1 MTLIN
6 LDQAEYKKLDTKAYI
21 LEKRRLQIEFL
32 KLQEDVIKNDRKI
45 CIVFE
50 GRDTAGKSSAIKFF
64 SEYLRPNNFNYVQL
78 GIPSKWESSHWFQR
92 WEKVLPEK
100 GEISFLDRSWY
111 TRAVTEPIMGY
122 CNERQYRT
130 FMKRVNEWESKL
142 IKNGTELTKFYF
154 SLSRDQ
160 QERRMNARKNSQLKY
175 WKLSNFDE
183 KIVTKWD
190 AFTLYKQQ
198 MFNKTA
204 TQESPWISINSN
216 NKMIGRLTSLRYLLI
231 KTGYENKKILKPAK
245 YSKSLSNYSASI
257 EGVKFDNLTYEQ
269 FMIITKYSDDT

>member
-6 LDQAEYKKLDTKAYI
+6 LDQAEYKKLDTKAYA
-21 LEKRRLQIEFL
+21 LEKRRLQIELL

-175 WKLSNFDE
+175 WKLSKNDE

-245 YSKSLSNYSASI
+245 YSKGLSNYSASI

>member
-175 WKLSNFDE
+175 WKLSKNDE

>member
-6 LDQAEYKKLDTKAYI
+6 LDQAEYKKLDTKAYV
-21 LEKRRLQIEFL
+21 LEKRRLQIELL

-64 SEYLRPNNFNYVQL
+64 SEYLRPNYFNYVQL

-122 CNERQYRT
+122 CNERQYRS

-154 SLSRDQ
+154 SLSKDQ
-160 QERRMNARKNSQLKY
+160 QERRMNARKKSQLKY
-175 WKLSNFDE
+175 WKLSKNDE
-183 KIVTKWD
+183 KIITKWD

-204 TQESPWISINSN
+204 TEESPWVSINSN
-216 NKMIGRLTSLRYLLI
+216 NKMISRLTSLKYLLI
-231 KTGYENKKILKPAK
+231 KTEYENKKILKPAK
-245 YSKSLSNYSASI
+245 YSKGLSNYSASI

>member
-1 MTLIN
+1 MSLIT
-6 LDQAEYKKLDTKAYI
+6 LDQSEYKRLDAKAYAT
-21 LEKRRLQIEFL
+21 EKRRLQIELL
-32 KLQEDVIKNDRKI
+32 KLQEDVIKNDRRI

-92 WEKVLPEK
+92 WEKVLPKK

-111 TRAVTEPIMGY
+111 TRAITEPIMGY
-122 CNERQYRT
+122 CNERQYRS
-130 FMKRVNEWESKL
+130 FMKRVNDWEHNL
-142 IKNGTELTKFYF
+142 IKSGTELTKFYF
-154 SLSRDQ
+154 SLSKDQ

-175 WKLSNFDE
+175 WKLSKNDE

-190 AFTLYKQQ
+190 AFTLYKEQ

-204 TQESPWISINSN
+204 TDEAPWVSINSN

-231 KTGYENKKILKPAK
+231 KTDYENKKILKPTK

-257 EGVKFDNLTYEQ
+257 EGVNFENLSYEQ
-269 FMIITKYSDDT
+269 FMIITKYSDDA

>member
-6 LDQAEYKKLDTKAYI
+6 LDQAEYKKLDTKAYA
-21 LEKRRLQIEFL
+21 LEKRRLQIEL
-32 KLQEDVIKNDRKI
+32 LMLQEDVIKNDRKI

-154 SLSRDQ
+154 SLSKDQ

-175 WKLSNFDE
+175 WKLSKNDE

-204 TQESPWISINSN
+204 TEESPWVSINSN

-245 YSKSLSNYSASI
+245 YSKGLSNYSASI

>member
-1 MTLIN
+1 MSLIT
-6 LDQAEYKKLDTKAYI
+6 LDQSEYKRLDAKAYAT
-21 LEKRRLQIEFL
+21 EKRRLQIELL
-32 KLQEDVIKNDRKI
+32 KLQEDVIKNDRRI

-92 WEKVLPEK
+92 WEKVLPKK

-111 TRAVTEPIMGY
+111 TRAITEPIMGY
-122 CNERQYRT
+122 CNERQYRS
-130 FMKRVNEWESKL
+130 FMKRVNDWEHNL
-142 IKNGTELTKFYF
+142 IKSGTELTKFYF
-154 SLSRDQ
+154 SLSKDQ

-175 WKLSNFDE
+175 WKLSKNDE
-183 KIVTKWD
+183 KIVTKWE
-190 AFTLYKQQ
+190 AFTLYKEQ

-204 TQESPWISINSN
+204 TDEAPWVSINSN

-231 KTGYENKKILKPAK
+231 KTDYENKKILKPTK

-257 EGVKFDNLTYEQ
+257 EGVNFENLSYEQ
-269 FMIITKYSDDT
+269 FMIITKYSDDA